1 MDNDLS
7 IDVRAYNERVRV
19 MNQSQASKLV
29 MTAQEARNLH
39 SDIFA
44 LLAKFAE
51 LSAKPQVEPEVAN
64 FDMDGGGF

>member
-7 IDVRAYNERVRV
+7 LHIKAYNERVRV

-29 MTAQEARNLH
+29 MTAQEARNLQA
-39 SDIFA
+39 DIFA

-51 LSAKPQVEPEVAN
+51 LSARPQVESEVAN
-64 FDMDGGGF
+64 ISMDGGGF